1 MKVTVTPSACS
12 GSVKIPPSKSMSHRA
27 ILCACLAPGV
37 SHIDNI
43 AYSVDVQ
50 TTIEGMRAL
59 GAEIECYEHSLK
71 INGIKDFNHLNA
83 SVINC
88 NESGSTLRFFVPLFT
103 LSGQPI
109 TFLGRNRL
117 LKRPQGVYQT
127 MFEQQGHRF
136 DQTEQQLIV
145 QGALKAGSY
154 EIDGSISSQFITG
167 LLFALPLLEQ
177 DSIIHIKPPFES
189 RSYIELTLQMLKT
202 FGVTAEFQDNHT
214 LYIPGNQSYQACDYT
229 VEGDYS
235 QMAFYA
241 VLAAIQNDLYCK
253 GVTSSSKQGDKVILS
268 ILEDCNCKIESKQE
282 GYLVHKSELTATEID
297 LADCPDLGPVLN
309 VLGMYA
315 KGTTRIYHAA
325 RLRYKESDRIAAM
338 EEELKKF
345 HTDITTTEDEIFIK
359 GKPTYCCE
367 QELSGHTDHR
377 IVMSMTVA
385 ALCSETPVIINGAE
399 CINKSYPNFF
409 EDIQS
414 IGGRIEVLEP

>member
-1 MKVTVTPSACS
+1 MKVKVYPSVCT
-12 GSVKIPPSKSMSHRA
+12 GEIQIPPSKSMAHRA
-27 ILCACLAPGV
+27 IMCASLAKGKSV
-37 SHIDNI
+37 ISNI
-43 AYSVDVQ
+43 AYSDDILA
-50 TTIEGMRAL
+50 TIAGMRAL
-59 GAEIECYEHSLK
+59 GASITMEKDTVVIEGIQSLPQK
-71 INGIKDFNHLNA
+71 PLQVD
-83 SVINC
+83 C

-268 ILEDCNCKIESKQE
+268 ILEDCNCKVESKQE

>member
-1 MKVTVTPSACS
+1 MKVKVYPSVCT
-12 GSVKIPPSKSMSHRA
+12 GEIQIPPSKSMAHRA
-27 ILCACLAPGV
+27 IMCASLAKGKSV
-37 SHIDNI
+37 ISNI
-43 AYSVDVQ
+43 AYSDDILA
-50 TTIEGMRAL
+50 TIAGMRAL
-59 GAEIECYEHSLK
+59 GASITMEKDTVVIEGIQSLPQK
-71 INGIKDFNHLNA
+71 PLQVD
-83 SVINC
+83 C

-241 VLAAIQNDLYCK
+241 VLAAIYIARVSL
-253 GVTSSSKQGDKVILS
+253 L
-268 ILEDCNCKIESKQE
+268 
-282 GYLVHKSELTATEID
+282 
-297 LADCPDLGPVLN
+297 PLN
-309 VLGMYA
+309 RG
-315 KGTTRIYHAA
+315 
-325 RLRYKESDRIAAM
+325 
-338 EEELKKF
+338 
-345 HTDITTTEDEIFIK
+345 IK
-359 GKPTYCCE
+359 
-367 QELSGHTDHR
+367 
-377 IVMSMTVA
+377 
-385 ALCSETPVIINGAE
+385 
-399 CINKSYPNFF
+399 
-409 EDIQS
+409 
-414 IGGRIEVLEP
+414 

>member
-1 MKVTVTPSACS
+1 MKVKVYPSVCT
-12 GSVKIPPSKSMSHRA
+12 GEIQIPPSKSMAHRA
-27 ILCACLAPGV
+27 IMCASLAKGKSV
-37 SHIDNI
+37 ISNI
-43 AYSVDVQ
+43 AYSDDILA
-50 TTIEGMRAL
+50 TIAGMRAL
-59 GAEIECYEHSLK
+59 GASITMEKDTVVIEGIQSLPQK
-71 INGIKDFNHLNA
+71 PLQVD
-83 SVINC
+83 C

-214 LYIPGNQSYQACDYT
+214 LYIPGNQSYQACDYI
-229 VEGDYS
+229 VEGAYP

>member
-1 MKVTVTPSACS
+1 MKVKVYPSVCT
-12 GSVKIPPSKSMSHRA
+12 GEIQIPPSKSMAHRA
-27 ILCACLAPGV
+27 IMCASLAKGKSV
-37 SHIDNI
+37 ISNI
-43 AYSVDVQ
+43 AYSDDILA
-50 TTIEGMRAL
+50 TIAGMRAL
-59 GAEIECYEHSLK
+59 GASITMEKDTVVIEGIQSLPQK
-71 INGIKDFNHLNA
+71 PLQVD
-83 SVINC
+83 C

-315 KGTTRIYHAA
+315 KGTTRIDHAA

>member
-1 MKVTVTPSACS
+1 MKVKVYPSVCT
-12 GSVKIPPSKSMSHRA
+12 GEIQIPPSKSMAHRA
-27 ILCACLAPGV
+27 IMCASLAKGKSV
-37 SHIDNI
+37 ISNI
-43 AYSVDVQ
+43 AYSDDILA
-50 TTIEGMRAL
+50 TIAGMRAL
-59 GAEIECYEHSLK
+59 GASITMEKDTVVIEGIQSLPQK
-71 INGIKDFNHLNA
+71 PLQVD
-83 SVINC
+83 C

-409 EDIQS
+409 QDIQS

>member
-1 MKVTVTPSACS
+1 MKVKVYPSVCT
-12 GSVKIPPSKSMSHRA
+12 GEIQIPPSKSMAHRA
-27 ILCACLAPGV
+27 IMCASLAKGKSV
-37 SHIDNI
+37 ISNI
-43 AYSVDVQ
+43 AYSDDILA
-50 TTIEGMRAL
+50 TIAGMRAL
-59 GAEIECYEHSLK
+59 GASITMEKDTVVIEGIQSLPQK
-71 INGIKDFNHLNA
+71 PLQVD
-83 SVINC
+83 C

>member
-1 MKVTVTPSACS
+1 MKVKVYPSVCT
-12 GSVKIPPSKSMSHRA
+12 GEIQIPPSKSMAHRA
-27 ILCACLAPGV
+27 IMCASLAKGKSV
-37 SHIDNI
+37 ISNI
-43 AYSVDVQ
+43 AYSDDILA
-50 TTIEGMRAL
+50 TIAGMRAL
-59 GAEIECYEHSLK
+59 GASITMEKDTVVIEGIQSLPQK
-71 INGIKDFNHLNA
+71 PLQVD
-83 SVINC
+83 C

-297 LADCPDLGPVLN
+297 LEDCPDLGPVLN

>member
-1 MKVTVTPSACS
+1 MKVKVYPSVCT
-12 GSVKIPPSKSMSHRA
+12 GEIQIPPSKSMAHRA
-27 ILCACLAPGV
+27 IMCASLAKGKSV
-37 SHIDNI
+37 ISNI
-43 AYSVDVQ
+43 AYSDDILA
-50 TTIEGMRAL
+50 TIAGMRAL
-59 GAEIECYEHSLK
+59 GASITMEKDTVVIEGIQSLPQK
-71 INGIKDFNHLNA
+71 PLQVD
-83 SVINC
+83 C
-88 NESGSTLRFFVPLFT
+88 NESGSTLRFFVPLFS

>member
-1 MKVTVTPSACS
+1 M
-12 GSVKIPPSKSMSHRA
+12 
-27 ILCACLAPGV
+27 
-37 SHIDNI
+37 
-43 AYSVDVQ
+43 
-50 TTIEGMRAL
+50 IEG
-59 GAEIECYEHSLK
+59 IQSLPQK
-71 INGIKDFNHLNA
+71 PLQVD
-83 SVINC
+83 C

-136 DQTEQQLIV
+136 EQTEQQLIV

-214 LYIPGNQSYQACDYT
+214 LYIPGNQSYQACDYA

-253 GVTSSSKQGDKVILS
+253 GVTSSSKQGDKAILS
-268 ILEDCNCKIESKQE
+268 ILEGCNCKIEPKQE

-315 KGTTRIYHAA
+315 KGTTCIYHAA

-345 HTDITTTEDEIFIK
+345 HADIATTEDEIFIK

>member
-1 MKVTVTPSACS
+1 MKVKVYPSVCT
-12 GSVKIPPSKSMSHRA
+12 GEIQIPPSKSMAHRA
-27 ILCACLAPGV
+27 IMCASLAKGKSV
-37 SHIDNI
+37 ISNI
-43 AYSVDVQ
+43 AYSDDILA
-50 TTIEGMRAL
+50 TIAGMRAL
-59 GAEIECYEHSLK
+59 GASIMMEKDTVVIEGIQSLPQK
-71 INGIKDFNHLNA
+71 PLQVD
-83 SVINC
+83 C

-136 DQTEQQLIV
+136 EQTEQQLIV

-214 LYIPGNQSYQACDYT
+214 LYIPGNQSYQACDYA

-241 VLAAIQNDLYCK
+241 VLAAIQNDLSCK
-253 GVTSSSKQGDKVILS
+253 GVTSSSKQGDKAILS
-268 ILEDCNCKIESKQE
+268 ILEGCNCKIEPKQE

-315 KGTTRIYHAA
+315 KGTTCIYHAA

-345 HTDITTTEDEIFIK
+345 HADIATTEDEIFIK

>member
-1 MKVTVTPSACS
+1 MKVKVYPSVCT
-12 GSVKIPPSKSMSHRA
+12 GEIQIPPSKSMAHRA
-27 ILCACLAPGV
+27 IMCASLAKGKSV
-37 SHIDNI
+37 ISNI
-43 AYSVDVQ
+43 AYSDDILA
-50 TTIEGMRAL
+50 TIAGMRAL
-59 GAEIECYEHSLK
+59 GASIMMEKDTVVIEGIQSLPQK
-71 INGIKDFNHLNA
+71 PLQVD
-83 SVINC
+83 C

-136 DQTEQQLIV
+136 EQTEQQLIV

-214 LYIPGNQSYQACDYT
+214 LYIPGNQSYQACDYA

-253 GVTSSSKQGDKVILS
+253 GVNSSSKQGDKAILS
-268 ILEDCNCKIESKQE
+268 ILEACNCKIEPKQE

-385 ALCSETPVIINGAE
+385 ALCSETPVVINGAE

>member
-1 MKVTVTPSACS
+1 MKVKLYPSVCT
-12 GSVKIPPSKSMSHRA
+12 GEIQIPPSKSMAHRA
-27 ILCACLAPGV
+27 IMCASLAKGKSV
-37 SHIDNI
+37 ISNI
-43 AYSVDVQ
+43 AYSDDILA
-50 TTIEGMRAL
+50 TIAGMRAL
-59 GAEIECYEHSLK
+59 GASITMEKDTVVIEGIQSLPQK
-71 INGIKDFNHLNA
+71 PLQVD
-83 SVINC
+83 C

>member
-1 MKVTVTPSACS
+1 MKVKVYPSVCT
-12 GSVKIPPSKSMSHRA
+12 GEIQIPPSKSMAHRA
-27 ILCACLAPGV
+27 IMCASLAKGKSV
-37 SHIDNI
+37 ISNI
-43 AYSVDVQ
+43 AYSDDILA
-50 TTIEGMRAL
+50 TIAGMRAL
-59 GAEIECYEHSLK
+59 GASTTMEKDTVVIEGIQSLPQK
-71 INGIKDFNHLNA
+71 PLQVD
-83 SVINC
+83 C